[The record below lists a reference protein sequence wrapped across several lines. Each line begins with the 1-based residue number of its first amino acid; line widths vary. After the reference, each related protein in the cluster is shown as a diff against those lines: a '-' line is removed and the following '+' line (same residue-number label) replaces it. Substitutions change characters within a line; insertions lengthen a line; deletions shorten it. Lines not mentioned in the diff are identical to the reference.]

1 MRQFKG
7 KITLHV
13 LQLHRWDVSP
23 SEAVQIQQVIRSRI
37 SGTSELGLVR
47 RVAGV
52 DVGFQSGA
60 AVAAV
65 VVLSYPDLVQIET
78 RLARRPVE
86 FPYVPGLLSFREA
99 PAVLDAIQGIE
110 NDPDLIFVDGQGIAH
125 PRRVGIASHVGVLV
139 DRATIGCAKSLLCG
153 KHGVVGD
160 AVGAYAYIVDR
171 GEIIGAA
178 LRTKEGVK
186 PVYVSIGHK
195 IDLET
200 AIQFVLSCCRGY
212 RLPEPT
218 RLAHL
223 AAARS
228 PK

>member
-1 MRQFKG
+1 M
-7 KITLHV
+7 

-23 SEAVQIQQVIRSRI
+23 SEAVQIQEIIRSRI
-37 SGTSELGLVR
+37 SSTGELGLVR

-52 DVGFQSGA
+52 DVGFQSGT

-65 VVLSYPDLVQIET
+65 AVLSYPDLAQIET
-78 RLARRPVE
+78 HLARRPVQ

-99 PAVLDAIQGIE
+99 PAVLDALQGIE
-110 NDPDLIFVDGQGIAH
+110 NDPDLILVDGQGIAH
-125 PRRVGIASHVGVLV
+125 PRRAGIASHVGVLV

-153 KHGVVGD
+153 KHGVVGNS
-160 AVGAYAYIVDR
+160 VGSYAYIVDR

-228 PK
+228 SKYRQ